1 MKKLASF
8 VLAAVISVS
17 ALAQIPKHEFTID
30 LFGGASQLTYNINP
44 NFGGWNNGN
53 FIYSLQPAGGLG
65 FGYTY
70 FVTPNFGIR
79 TGVEGAVYRGIF
91 TAPKNPWEFYFSNGE
106 YLNTLVLYNADRNKK
121 MTMKETQTVFAA
133 QIPLMAQ
140 FLFPMGATGTKHFY
154 FAVGGRVLLNLAG
167 KYNRSMDAPTLEN
180 PDNTGLAWG
189 SRQISRYEEGFIV
202 LDRTRTVNADNYI
215 SNYGYLADLTDTPT
229 TWGDLTGKEDSNGT
243 LPGLSNKG
251 SFKPKMFNVM
261 ASGEFGIRW
270 TLAPKIALYTGL
282 YIDYGFLNVRPDD
295 NVDFMKADFDNDD
308 DWLRVAEGSVLDKQF
323 EYINITATDSPDSPT
338 PGQVNMI
345 IPKVNDH
352 GKTPIAQ
359 KLSNLGGGLK
369 LRLAFGVTPK
379 PRDHSVVP
387 ADKPSKK
394 DKKKK
399 TEPEPVVEE
408 VPEHIQKT
416 MADLSNTM
424 FDFDKYV
431 IKDSAKGKLDD
442 VVKWLQENPE
452 IKVEIAGHTDNWGS
466 DEYNQKLSEN
476 RAKAVYNYFIDKGVD
491 KSRLQYVGY
500 GEARPIATNATD
512 EGRAQNRRVEL
523 TIIE

>member
-1 MKKLASF
+1 MKKLASL
-8 VLAAVISVS
+8 VLAAAISVS
-17 ALAQIPKHEFTID
+17 AFAQIPKHEFTID
-30 LFGGASQLTYNINP
+30 LFGGISQLSYKINP
-44 NFGGWNNGN
+44 DFGENNGD
-53 FIYSLQPAGGLG
+53 IQYPLQLGGGLG
-65 FGYTY
+65 FGYTF

-79 TGVEGAVYRGIF
+79 TGVEGAVYRGAF
-91 TAPKNPWEFYFSNGE
+91 SASKNPWAFYFSDGE
-106 YLNTLVLYNADRNKK
+106 YLNTLILYNSEMEKK
-121 MTMKETQTVFAA
+121 LTMKETQTVFAA

-215 SNYGYLADLTDTPT
+215 SNNGYLADLTDTPT
-229 TWGDLTGKEDSNGT
+229 TWGDLIGKEDSNGT

-270 TLAPKIALYTGL
+270 TLAPKVALYTGL
-282 YIDYGFLNVRPDD
+282 YFDYGFLNVRPEDKI
-295 NVDFMKADFDNDD
+295 DFMKADLSNDD
-308 DWLRVAEGSVLDKQF
+308 DWLRVADGSVLDKQF
-323 EYINITATDSPDSPT
+323 TNIKITATNGEGASGSLI
-338 PGQVNMI
+338 V
-345 IPKVNDH
+345 PKVNDH

-394 DKKKK
+394 DKKTK

-431 IKDSAKGKLDD
+431 IKDSAKAKLDD

-476 RAKAVYNYFIDKGVD
+476 RAKAVYNYFIDKGVN